1 MGSKKKKSPLS
12 APAIAFIACFAVM
25 SGFLASPFTLGGL
38 ALILAVS
45 GGAAF
50 LTSIVQKNRRKTEK
64 PQDTESGNREENI
77 ANTKKT
83 SERVGDPGVT
93 SKTTTGKRLRRKSY
107 GEKIDPILEEGDRAL
122 DEMQK
127 LKSTIKDPA
136 VQDKIDQ
143 IMEIT
148 EKISQDAI
156 EDPSDI
162 PQIKK
167 FFRYYLPTTIKLL
180 NAYDRMSSQGIEG
193 ENIDKSIA
201 NINEMLDVAISAYK
215 KRLDSLFENQALDI
229 ETDIDVMNQMLER
242 EGLSDKKDFN
252 GIQAAGSAAQQSS
265 AMSAQQKG

>member
-1 MGSKKKKSPLS
+1 MGSKKKKSSLS
-12 APAIAFIACFAVM
+12 APAIAFIACFAIM

-45 GGAAF
+45 GCTAF
-50 LTSIVQKNRRKTEK
+50 LTNTIQKILKRKEK
-64 PQDTESGNREENI
+64 PQHTESEKKEENV

-93 SKTTTGKRLRRKSY
+93 SKTTTGKRIRRKSY

-122 DEMQK
+122 DEMRR
-127 LKSTIKDPA
+127 LKSTIRDPE
-136 VQDKIDQ
+136 VQNKIDQ

-148 EKISQDAI
+148 EKISEDAI

-180 NAYDRMSSQGIEG
+180 NAYDRMSSQ
-193 ENIDKSIA
+193 
-201 NINEMLDVAISAYK
+201 
-215 KRLDSLFENQALDI
+215 
-229 ETDIDVMNQMLER
+229 
-242 EGLSDKKDFN
+242 
-252 GIQAAGSAAQQSS
+252 
-265 AMSAQQKG
+265 

>member
-1 MGSKKKKSPLS
+1 MGSKKKKSSLS
-12 APAIAFIACFAVM
+12 APAIAFIACFAIM

-50 LTSIVQKNRRKTEK
+50 LTNMIQKYRRKEK
-64 PQDTESGNREENI
+64 TQYSDTDNKEENV
-77 ANTKKT
+77 ANTKRT

-93 SKTTTGKRLRRKSY
+93 SKTTTGKRIRRKSY

-122 DEMQK
+122 DEMRR
-127 LKSTIKDPA
+127 LKSTIRDPE
-136 VQDKIDQ
+136 VQNKIDQ

-148 EKISQDAI
+148 EKISEDAI

-201 NINEMLDVAISAYK
+201 NINEMLDVAIAAYK

-242 EGLSDKKDFN
+242 EGLSDRKDFTVT
-252 GIQAAGSAAQQSS
+252 QAAAGAAQQSS
-265 AMSAQQKG
+265 ALAAQQKG